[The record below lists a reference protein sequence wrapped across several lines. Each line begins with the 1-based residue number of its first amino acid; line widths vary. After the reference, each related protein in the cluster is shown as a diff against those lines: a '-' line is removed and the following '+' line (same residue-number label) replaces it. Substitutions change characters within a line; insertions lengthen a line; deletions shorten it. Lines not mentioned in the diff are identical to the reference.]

1 MKSDLLQKSNI
12 QILLIIIIGFLVYS
26 NTFNAPFVFDDAYF
40 IVSNPAIKD
49 FSYFEQP
56 SKVLSLTSIPAGHRT
71 TFITRIA
78 GQFTF
83 ALNYHQHRL
92 NVIGYHL
99 FNNLVH
105 IANGLLVYFLI
116 RIIFQTPYFTN
127 GKPGP
132 KSYGHLT
139 QNLFAFFSALIFI
152 CHPIQTQAVTYI
164 SQRFTSLATLFYLL
178 SLSVYIKSRITKTGL
193 EKYILYG
200 LSLMSAVT
208 AMLVK
213 ELSFTL
219 PVIILLSECM
229 FFSENFRK
237 KAFLLF
243 PFSLTMLV
251 IPTTLLMAKG
261 MSFSIS
267 NIDVLMKSVTSTS
280 AEAVTKWDYLFTQF
294 RVIVTYIRLL
304 LFPINQNLDY
314 DYPIYHSFFAAPVI
328 VSFLFLLFLFCL
340 GVYLH
345 YRSENNKTENSHGF
359 RLISFGIFWFF
370 ITLSV
375 ESSIVV
381 LLNVIFEHRLYL
393 PSVGFIICVMA
404 AINMVVNE
412 TKNRRAARAVIICIG
427 VVIFVLAGTAYAR
440 NSVWRNKVVLWQDV
454 VSKSPQKARAHLNLG
469 VAYDKKGLREEAIKE
484 YLIARKINPYYAEAH
499 NKLGF
504 IYMAQ
509 GRTEDA
515 INEYLST
522 TKISPDNFE
531 AHNNLGILYAQKE
544 LFDDALREFQAAR
557 AIAPNNVSVRRNI
570 ETVNRLRNEGL

>member
-1 MKSDLLQKSNI
+1 MKLDLLQKTSI
-12 QILLIIIIGFLVYS
+12 QILLIIFIGLLIYS

-49 FSYFEQP
+49 FSYFKEP
-56 SKVLSLTSIPAGHRT
+56 SKVLSLTGIPTGHRT

-92 NVIGYHL
+92 DVIGYHL
-99 FNNLVH
+99 FNILVH
-105 IANGLLVYFLI
+105 IANGLLVYFFI
-116 RIIFQTPYFTN
+116 RVIFQTPYFTN
-127 GKPGP
+127 LKPGSKP
-132 KSYGHLT
+132 FEPLT
-139 QNLFAFFSALIFI
+139 QNLFAFLSALIFI

-164 SQRFTSLATLFYLL
+164 SQRFASLAALFYLL
-178 SLSVYIKSRITKTGL
+178 SLFAYIKSRLTATGH

-200 LSLMSAVT
+200 LSLLSAIM

-219 PVIILLSECM
+219 PVVILLSEYM

-261 MSFSIS
+261 FSFSIN
-267 NIDVLMKSVTSTS
+267 NIDLLMKSVTSTS

-294 RVIVTYIRLL
+294 RVLVTYIRLL

-328 VSFLFLLFLFCL
+328 ISFIFLLLLFCL
-340 GVYLH
+340 GVYFH
-345 YRSENNKTENSHGF
+345 YRSENSKIEKRYNLK
-359 RLISFGIFWFF
+359 LISFGILWFF

-404 AINMVVNE
+404 AISMVVNE
-412 TKNRRAARAVIICIG
+412 TKSRSAARGVIACIA
-427 VVIFVLAGTAYAR
+427 VVILVFAGTAYAR
-440 NSVWRNKVVLWQDV
+440 NSVWRNNVVLWQDV
-454 VSKSPQKARAHLNLG
+454 VSKSPQKARPHLNLG

-484 YLIARKINPYYAEAH
+484 YLIARKINPDYVEAH

-504 IYMAQ
+504 IYMTK
-509 GRTEDA
+509 GWTEDA
-515 INEYLST
+515 INEYLLT
-522 TKISPDNFE
+522 TKINPDNFE

-544 LFDDALREFQAAR
+544 LFDEALREFQAAS
-557 AIAPNNVSVRRNI
+557 AIAPNNVSVRKNI
-570 ETVNRLRNEGL
+570 ETVNRLKE